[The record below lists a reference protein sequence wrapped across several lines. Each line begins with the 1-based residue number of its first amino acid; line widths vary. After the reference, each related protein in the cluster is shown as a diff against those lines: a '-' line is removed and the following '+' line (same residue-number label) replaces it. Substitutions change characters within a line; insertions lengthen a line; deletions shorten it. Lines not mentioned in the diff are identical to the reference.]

1 MSETIITSSIM
12 ILVIVA
18 LRHVMRG
25 RISSRLQYALWAL
38 VAIRLLL
45 PFSLFESPASVMN
58 FLPYQPNYF
67 SNIVLTTAPAQAGFV
82 DEVLPNNYQVSQS
95 NNNIFYKIN
104 YRNVL
109 IYLWLCGTI
118 ISAAIFLISNVRLS
132 RKLKQCRKQVVIPDC
147 PLTVYSAEGL
157 PSPCLCGLWKPSI
170 YLTPESFDNEQR
182 MNHIIIHELTHYRH
196 CDHIWSFIR
205 ALCLCIHWFNP
216 LVWLAAKLS
225 RQDSELAC
233 DEGVLRKLG
242 DESRTAYG
250 KTLIEMMAASSQ
262 SAYLF
267 HCATT
272 MTGGK
277 KEIKE
282 RIKRIAHKQK
292 MMLVTF
298 VAVILI
304 AIIIVMSAFGSA
316 TSVMLIDAAG
326 NFTLENL
333 ESVEY
338 IILTSDNKVI
348 NISKVKAREIT
359 NFIKKLRVNKKEVNK
374 VLENYRDS
382 TNQIHLVYSGFA
394 GGEQQS
400 IYFNFNKD
408 FSQVWVD
415 NEVKPSLSYAVKK
428 PKEVKAFFKRQFE
441 STIAQ
446 DFEADSAEKL
456 WNARTKYVGNNS
468 AVGKLIGLLP
478 APEDV
483 RYDHFELHTGEQPY
497 GVEIVYSVTSG
508 VLNQYAEEIIRSDT
522 FHKNALVIL
531 ALIDNADRI
540 YTVLTDG
547 KRKVVFTNTREWAD
561 SIIGED
567 VRNYA
572 ESPEKLKKL
581 IAFPIT
587 TQPLPKIV
595 S

>member
-1 MSETIITSSIM
+1 
-12 ILVIVA
+12 
-18 LRHVMRG
+18 
-25 RISSRLQYALWAL
+25 
-38 VAIRLLL
+38 
-45 PFSLFESPASVMN
+45 
-58 FLPYQPNYF
+58 
-67 SNIVLTTAPAQAGFV
+67 
-82 DEVLPNNYQVSQS
+82 
-95 NNNIFYKIN
+95 
-104 YRNVL
+104 
-109 IYLWLCGTI
+109 
-118 ISAAIFLISNVRLS
+118 
-132 RKLKQCRKQVVIPDC
+132 
-147 PLTVYSAEGL
+147 
-157 PSPCLCGLWKPSI
+157 
-170 YLTPESFDNEQR
+170 
-182 MNHIIIHELTHYRH
+182 
-196 CDHIWSFIR
+196 
-205 ALCLCIHWFNP
+205 
-216 LVWLAAKLS
+216 
-225 RQDSELAC
+225 
-233 DEGVLRKLG
+233 
-242 DESRTAYG
+242 
-250 KTLIEMMAASSQ
+250 
-262 SAYLF
+262 
-267 HCATT
+267 